1 MLGER
6 KRVEKG
12 DQLLDA
18 VGATGQ
24 GQRSQV
30 EVTVGRRARTA
41 LWEGKADVGQFMV
54 GEWESAFFHIQ

>member
-6 KRVEKG
+6 KMVEQG

-18 VGATGQ
+18 MGVTGQ
-24 GQRSQV
+24 VQRSQV

-41 LWEGKADVGQFMV
+41 VVGREN
-54 GEWESAFFHIQ
+54 GCR